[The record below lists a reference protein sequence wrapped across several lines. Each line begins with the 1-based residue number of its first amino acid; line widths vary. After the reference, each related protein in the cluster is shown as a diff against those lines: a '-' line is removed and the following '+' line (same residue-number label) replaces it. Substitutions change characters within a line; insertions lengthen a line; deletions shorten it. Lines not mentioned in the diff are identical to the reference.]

1 MFLLLKE
8 KRDSP
13 SKSKMSYCKCNLLW
27 EDRSDDVCECFPWS
41 YTSLSLAEALLLYFQ
56 KCSWESGKPYLQY
69 FQLEL
74 KMYLF
79 KICIYKKFIS
89 EEDLQWL

>member
-13 SKSKMSYCKCNLLW
+13 SKSKMRYCKCNLLW

-56 KCSWESGKPYLQY
+56 KWQLRVWQALLAVFSVGIENVLVQNLYL
-69 FQLEL
+69 
-74 KMYLF
+74 
-79 KICIYKKFIS
+79 
-89 EEDLQWL
+89 